1 MKAPERSGEHA
12 RDAVAVLVVLA
23 AVSVG
28 LLHAVPTFGQLADL
42 SDGGWPLVLR
52 FLLAVVLI
60 IVVGRLGGWAAT
72 RCRQPPV
79 IGEMAAGI
87 ALGPTLLGQVAPEI
101 QHALFPTALVPHL
114 GLVAQLAI
122 VCFVFLLGADLPL
135 DLLRGAGRRV
145 AALGTA
151 MVAVPLA
158 CGLLLAAGLAAA
170 YRPAG
175 TGPVPFLL
183 FVGTSMSITAFP
195 VLVRILAGLDLVRT
209 RIGTLGL
216 ATAGVGDVL
225 SWCLLVVVVALARGD
240 SAAAVAP
247 TVGWLVLF
255 TAGTLL
261 VVRPAL
267 RRLSAIAGENTGRR
281 RALTVVLVLW
291 ALSAA
296 AVTDWIGVHAIFGAL
311 LAGAILPRGN
321 RVVRDL
327 GRTVGRGVTAVL
339 PLFFAVIGFSMHVGF
354 LRNLRDVLVCLLV
367 IVVAVTSKLGT
378 TTLVGRLTG
387 LTWRESA
394 GLGVMVNCRGLTELV
409 VVSAGLSL
417 GIIGPDL
424 FVVFVVMTLVTTAMT
439 GPLLRRLDLGGAR
452 APARPV
458 AGLVHATE
466 TVTVVNAD
474 GGADR
479 AH

>member
-1 MKAPERSGEHA
+1 MKPPRESAGHA
-12 RDAVAVLVVLA
+12 RTAVAVVVVLA
-23 AVSVG
+23 AVSAG
-28 LLHAVPTFGQLADL
+28 MLHAVPTFGQLANL
-42 SDGGWPLVLR
+42 GHGGWPLVLR
-52 FLLAVVLI
+52 FFLAVALI
-60 IVVGRLGGWAAT
+60 IAVGRLGGWVAI
-72 RCRQPPV
+72 RCRQPRV

-87 ALGPTLLGQVAPEI
+87 ALGPTLLGQFAPDT
-101 QHALFPTALVPHL
+101 QHFLFPAVLVPHL

-122 VCFVFLLGADLPL
+122 IYFVFLLGADLPL
-135 DLLRGAGRRV
+135 DLLRGSGRRV

-175 TGPVPFLL
+175 VGLLPFLL

-195 VLVRILAGLDLVRT
+195 VLVRILAGHDLIRT

-216 ATAGVGDVL
+216 ATAGVGDAI
-225 SWCLLVVVVALARGD
+225 SWCLLIVVVALAHGG
-240 SAAAVAP
+240 SAAAVLP
-247 TVGWLVLF
+247 TAGWLVLF
-255 TAGTLL
+255 VAVTLT

-267 RRLSAIAGENTGRR
+267 RRLLAAAEDNAGWRR
-281 RALTVVLVLW
+281 VSTVALVLC
-291 ALSAA
+291 ALSGA

-311 LAGAILPRGN
+311 LAGVILPREN

-327 GRTVGRGVTAVL
+327 GRTVGRGVTVVL

-354 LRNLRDVLVCLLV
+354 LRDLRDLLVCGLMILV
-367 IVVAVTSKLGT
+367 AIASKLGT

-387 LTWRESA
+387 LSWRESA

-424 FVVFVVMTLVTTAMT
+424 FVMFVAMTLVTTAMT
-439 GPLLRRLDLGGAR
+439 GPLLGRLKLGGDR
-452 APARPV
+452 APTRAV
-458 AGLVHATE
+458 ADFV
-466 TVTVVNAD
+466 
-474 GGADR
+474 
-479 AH
+479 